1 MGIQNYQP
9 KNKVNMKNETS
20 KLNEAVNSDLG
31 AVSSSLSDF
40 DMLDEEEGDGS
51 YCCGKRMVLAS
62 SGIVYECLKC
72 GGWEYSS
79 S

>member
-1 MGIQNYQP
+1 ME
-9 KNKVNMKNETS
+9 NE
-20 KLNEAVNSDLG
+20 KLNTEEADNSDLG
-31 AVSSSLSDF
+31 AVSGSFVDKEAWDALRED
-40 DMLDEEEGDGS
+40 EGDGS
-51 YCCGKRMVLAS
+51 YCCGKRMVLAP

>member
-1 MGIQNYQP
+1 ME
-9 KNKVNMKNETS
+9 NEN
-20 KLNEAVNSDLG
+20 LNTEETANSDLG
-31 AVSSSLSDF
+31 AVSGSLSDF
-40 DMLDEEEGDGS
+40 DMLDEDKGDGS
-51 YCCGKRMVLAS
+51 YCCGKRMVLAA